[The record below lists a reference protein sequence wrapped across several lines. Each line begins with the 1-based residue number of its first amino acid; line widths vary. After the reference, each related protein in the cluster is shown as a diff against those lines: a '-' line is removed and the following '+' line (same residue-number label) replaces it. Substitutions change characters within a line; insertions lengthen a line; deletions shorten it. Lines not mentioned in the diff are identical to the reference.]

1 MQRDKNAEL
10 KFYLRGV
17 ATGAAVAAAVMGI
30 AFYGQPKEGGDGSPS
45 GQTTVIEN
53 TEDTLEAKASEGSE
67 ATQATEPSES
77 SEATQATEPSESS
90 EATQATEPSES
101 SEASQATEPSESSE
115 ASQATEPSESSE
127 ATQATEPSESSEASQ
142 ATEPSESV
150 TITIVRGSSSYT
162 AARLLA
168 EAGMVES
175 AKDYDAYLCRNG
187 YDKKISVGTFVIPAG
202 STEEEIALIITG
214 GR

>member
-53 TEDTLEAKASEGSE
+53 TEDSLEAKASEGSE
-67 ATQATEPSES
+67 ATQTTEPSES

-101 SEASQATEPSESSE
+101 G
-115 ASQATEPSESSE
+115 E
-127 ATQATEPSESSEASQ
+127 ATQ

>member
-53 TEDTLEAKASEGSE
+53 TEDSLEAKASEGSE
-67 ATQATEPSES
+67 ATQTTEPSES
-77 SEATQATEPSESS
+77 SEATQATEPSESG
-90 EATQATEPSES
+90 EAT
-101 SEASQATEPSESSE
+101 
-115 ASQATEPSESSE
+115 
-127 ATQATEPSESSEASQ
+127 Q

>member
-53 TEDTLEAKASEGSE
+53 TEDSTEDSLKAKASEGSE
-67 ATQATEPSES
+67 ATQATEPSEG
-77 SEATQATEPSESS
+77 
-90 EATQATEPSES
+90 

-115 ASQATEPSESSE
+115 GSQALETSESSE
-127 ATQATEPSESSEASQ
+127 TSGVTEA
-142 ATEPSESV
+142 ADGV

>member
-53 TEDTLEAKASEGSE
+53 TEDTLEAKASEG
-67 ATQATEPSES
+67 
-77 SEATQATEPSESS
+77 
-90 EATQATEPSES
+90 
-101 SEASQATEPSESSE
+101 
-115 ASQATEPSESSE
+115 SE